1 MGFSPGG
8 HVDLANLFESL
19 KHVEELFIWGDD
31 DHHHHD
37 PSFSTSWKMLFFFY
51 GNCLSCC
58 STMFKLNW
66 LLPSS
71 RRLESV
77 NMSGKNLWF
86 SQMNWLN
93 RIDGDYVVSIG
104 INCTWLINESIVKL
118 VSTKLVTLFFCLVEQ
133 KSCQPLIWR
142 CLNNLSFLAWV
153 VISHGDG
160 TGSWSLR
167 GVAERMLHRTQDR
180 SLQPCPMLK
189 HVQQCCEKCYL
200 MLFVWIGTDLCR
212 ISNQQHLE

>member
-1 MGFSPGG
+1 MMMIIIIMILVFPLPGKWCSFFMGI
-8 HVDLANLFESL
+8 VCLA
-19 KHVEELFIWGDD
+19 VQQ
-31 DHHHHD
+31 
-37 PSFSTSWKMLFFFY
+37 
-51 GNCLSCC
+51 CLSWIGCC
-58 STMFKLNW
+58 HHRGAWNLSTCQVK
-66 LLPSS
+66 
-71 RRLESV
+71 
-77 NMSGKNLWF
+77 KIWF

-93 RIDGDYVVSIG
+93 RIAGDYVVSIG

-142 CLNNLSFLAWV
+142 WLNNLVFLAWV
-153 VISHGDG
+153 VISHADG

-167 GVAERMLHRTQDR
+167 DVAERMLHRTQDR

-212 ISNQQHLE
+212 ISNQRHLE